1 MATGQRCCCGAI
13 RQLVAHRRGV
23 AWRGNCGYSAAPHPR
38 RQASTRMDQHA
49 WLLAAVPVTG
59 FAAGFINTLAGSG
72 SLLTLPILILLGLPA
87 NVANGT
93 NRVGVVMQNIV
104 AVATFRQRGALPL
117 AGSWKLIVPSVAGAV
132 LGAGLAVDLDEA
144 LLRRAI
150 GVLMIVLI
158 VVMLLKPE
166 RFIAE
171 HLAPREP
178 RLYVEV
184 PLFIVIG
191 IYGGFIQVSVGLFL
205 IAGLVLGAGYNLVA
219 ANALKNLIVLVFT
232 AAALAVFIINDQ
244 VQWTLGLLLGS
255 GQAVGAWVAAHFAVK
270 RGAEFVRWAVV
281 VITIGAALALFVG
294 F

>member
-1 MATGQRCCCGAI
+1 
-13 RQLVAHRRGV
+13 
-23 AWRGNCGYSAAPHPR
+23 
-38 RQASTRMDQHA
+38 MDQHA
-49 WLLAAVPVTG
+49 LLLAAVPVTG

-144 LLRRAI
+144 LLRRTI
-150 GVLMIVLI
+150 GALMIVLI

-178 RLYVEV
+178 RLFVEV
-184 PLFIVIG
+184 PLFFVIG

-232 AAALAVFIINDQ
+232 AAALAVFVLNDQ

-294 F
+294 V

>member
-1 MATGQRCCCGAI
+1 
-13 RQLVAHRRGV
+13 
-23 AWRGNCGYSAAPHPR
+23 
-38 RQASTRMDQHA
+38 MDQHA

-93 NRVGVVMQNIV
+93 NRVGVVMQNVV

-144 LLRRAI
+144 LLRRTI

-178 RLYVEV
+178 RLFVEV
-184 PLFIVIG
+184 PLFFVIG

-232 AAALAVFIINDQ
+232 AAALAVFVINDQ

>member
-1 MATGQRCCCGAI
+1 
-13 RQLVAHRRGV
+13 
-23 AWRGNCGYSAAPHPR
+23 
-38 RQASTRMDQHA
+38 MDQHA

-117 AGSWKLIVPSVAGAV
+117 AGSWKLIVPSVVGAV
-132 LGAGLAVDLDEA
+132 LGAELAVDLDEA
-144 LLRRAI
+144 LLRRTI
-150 GVLMIVLI
+150 GALMIVLI
-158 VVMLLKPE
+158 VLMLLKPE

-178 RLYVEV
+178 RLFVEV
-184 PLFIVIG
+184 PLFFVIG

-232 AAALAVFIINDQ
+232 AAALAVFVLNDQ

-281 VITIGAALALFVG
+281 VITIGAALALFAG